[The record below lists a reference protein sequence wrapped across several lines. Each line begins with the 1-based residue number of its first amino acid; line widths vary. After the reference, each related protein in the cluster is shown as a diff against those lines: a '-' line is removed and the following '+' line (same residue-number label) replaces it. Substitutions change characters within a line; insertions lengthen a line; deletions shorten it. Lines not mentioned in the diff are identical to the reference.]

1 MPPRLAHQ
9 RPPLSN
15 ENPDVLPDVPLSLQ
29 LMPMHQFG
37 ACAALNVVLEDEC
50 QHVRQLRHVSHE
62 HEAADASTPQRL
74 SNAFTGLAL
83 SGGGIR
89 SATFSFGVLPALA
102 QRGRIRQLD

>member
-83 SGGGIR
+83 SGGGISQR
-89 SATFSFGVLPALA
+89 YFFFWGASSSCATRTDPT
-102 QRGRIRQLD
+102 